1 MGKLST
7 KHVVLGLVVERP
19 GYGYGLQQRM
29 SERLGFLDLAESAV
43 YKTLMRLEEDG
54 LVKEASRG
62 PVGPVRR
69 GGQRIL
75 YRATEQGVDE
85 FRNWMASPS
94 DRGVLRDELQTKLAL
109 SNPGD
114 LPQLLKAAEDQSRAC
129 LADLEALRRES
140 VGLAGT
146 KRAPWPLA
154 AQMMVDDFKARWL
167 EAMVAWLDAV
177 CEVIETRIA
186 EDGRNGSAPR

>member
-1 MGKLST
+1 MAKLST
-7 KHVVLGLVVERP
+7 KHVVLGLVIERP

-43 YKTLMRLEEDG
+43 YKTLARLEEDG
-54 LVKEASRG
+54 LVEEARRG
-62 PVGPVRR
+62 PGTPVRS

-75 YRATEQGVDE
+75 YRATEEGVDE
-85 FRNWMASPS
+85 FKCWMAAPS
-94 DRGVLRDELQTKLAL
+94 DRAVLRDELQTKLAL

-114 LPQLLKAAEDQSRAC
+114 LPQLLKTAEDQSRSC
-129 LADLEALRRES
+129 LADLDGLRRGPI
-140 VGLAGT
+140 GLAGT
-146 KRAPWPLA
+146 TSMPWPAA

-177 CEVIETRIA
+177 CEVIEARIA
-186 EDGRNGSAPR
+186 QDPSGT